1 MPAVLDLVYVA
12 LLTVAWPIYEYFID
26 WPAFQRWLRD
36 KPRQARLYEYWRTFC
51 LQWLLVAIGVAMWLE
66 TGRPWSALGLRAP
79 DGWRLWLSSGAILL
93 LAARTARSAA
103 ALARSPEKR
112 ARVRERFKNAGA
124 LRLMPYTTR
133 EFGWFLALSLTA
145 GVCEEFLFRGYVIR
159 ALSPWLSW
167 WGAAA
172 LSALAFGLLHTY
184 QGRKGVIVVA
194 LVGVIMTLVVAATR
208 SLFPAIALH
217 ALMDA
222 GNGLVFWIAL
232 REEPLQG
239 AALEAPAQS

>member
-1 MPAVLDLVYVA
+1 M
-12 LLTVAWPIYEYFID
+12 
-26 WPAFQRWLRD
+26 
-36 KPRQARLYEYWRTFC
+36 
-51 LQWLLVAIGVAMWLE
+51 
-66 TGRPWSALGLRAP
+66 
-79 DGWRLWLSSGAILL
+79 
-93 LAARTARSAA
+93 
-103 ALARSPEKR
+103 
-112 ARVRERFKNAGA
+112 RERFKNAGA
-124 LRLMPYTTR
+124 RRIIPQTTR
-133 EFGWFLALSLTA
+133 EFGWFLAVSLTA
-145 GVCEEFLFRGYVIR
+145 GVCEEFLYRGYVIW

-194 LVGVIMTLVVAATR
+194 LLGVIMTLVVAATR
-208 SLFPAIALH
+208 SLIPAIALH